1 MKLLRGAI
9 VDYFPQ
15 LNATVAWGDNV
26 PQTIIAAGMMIMKK
40 LATAIFVSALSSLA
54 LADDVTDADEL
65 LCSVVEVQACFEST
79 ECMKVMPWE
88 LNIPQF
94 VIVDL
99 KKKLISTT
107 NASGENRSSPIRT
120 LERSGQSIVL
130 QGIEEGRAFS
140 FNIDKKTGILT
151 VAVARDGLTT
161 SVFGAC
167 TNANL

>member
-1 MKLLRGAI
+1 
-9 VDYFPQ
+9 VEYYPQ
-15 LNATVAWGDNV
+15 LNATVARGNKV
-26 PQTIIAAGMMIMKK
+26 PQTIIAAGMIIMKK
-40 LATAIFVSALSSLA
+40 LATLILVAAFSSLA

-65 LCSVVEVQACFEST
+65 VCSVVEVRACFEST
-79 ECMKVMPWE
+79 ECMTVMPWE

-107 NASGENRSSPIRT
+107 KASGENRSSPIRT
-120 LERSGQSIVL
+120 LDRSGHAIIL
-130 QGIEEGRAFS
+130 QGTEDGRAFS
-140 FNIDKKTGILT
+140 FNIDKITGILT

-167 TNANL
+167 TNADL